1 MDLLRFLL
9 RLPFTLIKGLCWVV
23 CKFFW
28 LIGRIF
34 RPVVGN
40 IEWRAPGWAVK
51 SVRGV
56 KSGFGRLE
64 HGVERH
70 PKSVGA
76 AVLLLVLLAV
86 GGFYGYHVWLNRPQ
100 PIEPAPLV
108 YQETT
113 LRVSG
118 PQLINYNTNSR
129 LPQEIALNFRNSV
142 APITLVGKNVDQG
155 ISLSP
160 AVDGQWQWRNA
171 STLVFTPKAPL
182 PMGATYKIKLDPAK
196 LLAPQSK
203 ITQTEY
209 DVNVPAFDYQLG
221 QAEYYQDP
229 QDPKKRSAIFRVQF
243 NAPVDVASFEKQISL
258 GLTEGKETP
267 EKKLNYSLVYDE
279 KKLNAWVHSE
289 ALQALDHGGS
299 VHIAIGKGVKSTA
312 ASQPTSTV
320 KNNWVA
326 VPTLYSLAVKDVS
339 ATVVDANDNKG
350 ERALIVALSDAVK
363 DKEIGGAVKAW
374 LLPEKNP
381 KDSDNND
388 DDTDAV
394 YPWDMS
400 EIDTGIINQSTPVK
414 LTLNDAEQEYQP
426 QFSFKFD
433 APAKRYMLVE
443 IANTLT
449 SFGGYKMPEKRYQL
463 VVVPDYPTSLSFMSQ
478 GSLLSMSGEK
488 QISVAARN
496 VPGLKLDI
504 KRVIPSQLQHI
515 VSFKSSDYSS
525 AQFNRLS
532 DEYFTEHFEY
542 TSAVNNEKPGEV
554 SYQGIDLSRYLS
566 DT

>member
-203 ITQTEY
+203 ITQTDY
-209 DVNVPAFDYQLG
+209 DVSVPSFDYQLS

-229 QDPKKRSAIFRVQF
+229 QDAKKRSAIFRVQF

-258 GLTEGKETP
+258 GLIEGKEAP

-279 KKLNAWVHSE
+279 KK
-289 ALQALDHGGS
+289 
-299 VHIAIGKGVKSTA
+299 T
-312 ASQPTSTV
+312 
-320 KNNWVA
+320 
-326 VPTLYSLAVKDVS
+326 
-339 ATVVDANDNKG
+339 
-350 ERALIVALSDAVK
+350 
-363 DKEIGGAVKAW
+363 
-374 LLPEKNP
+374 
-381 KDSDNND
+381 
-388 DDTDAV
+388 
-394 YPWDMS
+394 
-400 EIDTGIINQSTPVK
+400 
-414 LTLNDAEQEYQP
+414 
-426 QFSFKFD
+426 
-433 APAKRYMLVE
+433 
-443 IANTLT
+443 
-449 SFGGYKMPEKRYQL
+449 
-463 VVVPDYPTSLSFMSQ
+463 
-478 GSLLSMSGEK
+478 
-488 QISVAARN
+488 
-496 VPGLKLDI
+496 
-504 KRVIPSQLQHI
+504 
-515 VSFKSSDYSS
+515 
-525 AQFNRLS
+525 
-532 DEYFTEHFEY
+532 
-542 TSAVNNEKPGEV
+542 
-554 SYQGIDLSRYLS
+554 
-566 DT
+566 